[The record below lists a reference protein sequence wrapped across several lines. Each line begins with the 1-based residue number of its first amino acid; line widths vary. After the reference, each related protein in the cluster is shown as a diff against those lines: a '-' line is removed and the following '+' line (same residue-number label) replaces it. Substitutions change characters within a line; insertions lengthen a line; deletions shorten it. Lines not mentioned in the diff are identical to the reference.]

1 MIPKHK
7 EGRLVNRKK
16 SYIAQFVREVNEN
29 KKLRGDDI
37 EDSEDDEEEDDDD
50 DEEEENNESDM

>member
-29 KKLRGDDI
+29 KKLGGEDDDGGE
-37 EDSEDDEEEDDDD
+37 EDEEEDDEEDDEEE
-50 DEEEENNESDM
+50 EGDM